1 MYKRD
6 EIARAFEERSVR
18 MTSQRFCIME
28 HLLRRHVHCTA
39 DEIFH
44 AINRSDPRASRA
56 TVYNSLNAL
65 SRAGLVREI
74 SLDGKAA
81 LFDANLHRH
90 HHFVCDHC
98 GAVEDVAWF
107 DAPKLSRASLGARKI
122 REFEVLLR
130 GTCEH
135 CSEEKPECPK
145 L

>member
-1 MYKRD
+1 MYKRE
-6 EIARAFEERSVR
+6 EIERAFEERSLR

-28 HLLRRHVHCTA
+28 YLLRRHVHSTA
-39 DEIFH
+39 DEIYH

-74 SLDGKAA
+74 SIDGKAT
-81 LFDANLHRH
+81 LFDSNLHRH

-98 GAVEDVAWF
+98 GRVEDIEWF
-107 DAPKLSRASLGARKI
+107 DAPKVSRTALGERRI
-122 REFEVLLR
+122 REFEVVLR

-135 CSEEKPECPK
+135 CTKEAA
-145 L
+145 